1 MSQIAALQ
9 WNVVFADPDENARR
23 AIEQIEMLARSGVE
37 LVALPEAFLTGYCA
51 RDAQE
56 ARRISIP
63 RDHAAIQAL
72 QMASDRLGVTIIV
85 GFAEDCGSH
94 LANSAAICIP
104 GQPTEVFQKIHLPEL
119 GLDKH
124 VEGGQEFRVF
134 ETPIGRVG
142 VLICFD
148 LRPPEA
154 SRMLTLMGAD
164 LIVLPTNWPEG
175 AEVSADHIC
184 IARAAEN
191 KVFFLTCNRVGEE
204 NGFHFIGR
212 SKIIGPKGHVLAA
225 AEADET
231 VLVADVD
238 LTEARN
244 KQNVTIPGVYETA
257 ILASRRPELYGLLV
271 TEPDPR
277 R

>member
-1 MSQIAALQ
+1 
-9 WNVVFADPDENARR
+9 
-23 AIEQIEMLARSGVE
+23 
-37 LVALPEAFLTGYCA
+37 
-51 RDAQE
+51 
-56 ARRISIP
+56 
-63 RDHAAIQAL
+63 
-72 QMASDRLGVTIIV
+72 
-85 GFAEDCGSH
+85 
-94 LANSAAICIP
+94 
-104 GQPTEVFQKIHLPEL
+104 
-119 GLDKH
+119 
-124 VEGGQEFRVF
+124 
-134 ETPIGRVG
+134 
-142 VLICFD
+142 
-148 LRPPEA
+148 
-154 SRMLTLMGAD
+154 MLTLMGAD